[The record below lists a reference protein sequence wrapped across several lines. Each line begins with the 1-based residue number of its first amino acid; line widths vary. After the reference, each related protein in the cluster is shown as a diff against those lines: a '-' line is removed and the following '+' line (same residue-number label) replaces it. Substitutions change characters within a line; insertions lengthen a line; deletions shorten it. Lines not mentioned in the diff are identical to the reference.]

1 MARNGVRFN
10 LHKLLVQRKDER
22 IEGRQG
28 CWDAGWLAKGL
39 CQQQPT
45 QSNLN
50 QTHPTQSFQPAR
62 QFPRGFLPPAR
73 QRNAMRSSAANCT

>member
-45 QSNLN
+45 QSKN
-50 QTHPTQSFQPAR
+50 PTNPPNPILSSQLDNFRAG
-62 QFPRGFLPPAR
+62 FFLPLD
-73 QRNAMRSSAANCT
+73 NALRSSAANCT